1 MRLLSFKYVVGNINT
16 KNILMKSLENNT
28 LPKFCIF
35 AGPPGTGKSTCA
47 EISAMRLVCSH
58 PNGAEP
64 CGECEN
70 CKTSKK
76 VIEGEGKSVFF
87 KKINVANLSKDE
99 MKNIITEVFKTE
111 TGNNK
116 TVYVWEEAHVLDS
129 VSQTA
134 LLEEIDRIPENVYII
149 VCTTKPNNLLPE
161 LRSRAIMYRFN
172 NLTPKESNLLIDMEC
187 RRLNMNL
194 NKDIKRTIQ
203 VSSKGSPRVITL
215 NLDYIKKNH
224 EFMDEENLAKF
235 LGEVSTVDL
244 RNLLKSYSDIT
255 ESLIQLKRLTEEY
268 NVFDIVRSLKNYVM
282 ECCFLSKG
290 VSYKDT
296 ELDAMDKS
304 FATTLG
310 IGVWM
315 KIYSELDQLP
325 ANPNLSDLQYRLIRV
340 ITIITKTMKSK
351 MPDEIQTVSQGERNR
366 ITAETRQEV
375 VKENNSSSNLLSSN
389 SFKDFFNE
397 NVHKE

>member
-1 MRLLSFKYVVGNINT
+1 
-16 KNILMKSLENNT
+16 
-28 LPKFCIF
+28 
-35 AGPPGTGKSTCA
+35 
-47 EISAMRLVCSH
+47 
-58 PNGAEP
+58 
-64 CGECEN
+64 
-70 CKTSKK
+70 
-76 VIEGEGKSVFF
+76 
-87 KKINVANLSKDE
+87 
-99 MKNIITEVFKTE
+99 
-111 TGNNK
+111 
-116 TVYVWEEAHVLDS
+116 
-129 VSQTA
+129 
-134 LLEEIDRIPENVYII
+134 
-149 VCTTKPNNLLPE
+149 
-161 LRSRAIMYRFN
+161 
-172 NLTPKESNLLIDMEC
+172 
-187 RRLNMNL
+187 
-194 NKDIKRTIQ
+194 
-203 VSSKGSPRVITL
+203 
-215 NLDYIKKNH
+215 
-224 EFMDEENLAKF
+224 MDEENLAKF